1 MQYFSVGVSFS
12 MVYVKMIVESFL
24 YLLQTTIYKLIQLHL
39 HMPPPPTAPPVE
51 CTWLHEPIANSL
63 RTRCRPNL
71 MSIQTIT
78 ILMNSR

>member
-39 HMPPPPTAPPVE
+39 HMPPPPPPPR
-51 CTWLHEPIANSL
+51 WSLHGYTNP
-63 RTRCRPNL
+63 
-71 MSIQTIT
+71 
-78 ILMNSR
+78 